1 MHRSRTAAALVA
13 VATLGAGT
21 VAFAG
26 PSADDRGRGHDDR
39 GRGHDHRGHDDRGRG
54 HDHRGRGHRHHAN
67 RHRGAAR
74 AKLINA
80 QGDRVGRVRLHELR
94 RRDGVRVRVRVHGLP
109 PGFHGFHVHAVGV
122 CERPTFTSAGGHYNP
137 TGDTHRD
144 HAGDLPTL
152 LVNADG
158 TGVLATV
165 TDRFSVR
172 ELRAGDGSAI
182 MVHEL
187 PDNYANIPD
196 RYGEPDQTTLD
207 TGDAGSRIACGEVR

>member
-1 MHRSRTAAALVA
+1 MHRSRTAAALAA

-26 PSADDRGRGHDDR
+26 PSADDRSRGHADR

-54 HDHRGRGHRHHAN
+54 HHHRGHGRAN
-67 RHRGAAR
+67 RHGRAAT
-74 AKLINA
+74 AKLLNA
-80 QGDRVGRVRLHELR
+80 GGDRVGRVHLHQLR
-94 RRDGVRVRVRVHGLP
+94 RGDGVAVRARVRGLP
-109 PGFHGFHVHAVGV
+109 PGFHGFHIHTIGA
-122 CERPTFTSAGGHYNP
+122 CQPPSFTSAGGHYNP
-137 TGDTHRD
+137 GGTTHSD

-158 TGVLATV
+158 TGRLATV
-165 TDRFSVR
+165 TDRFAVR
-172 ELRAGDGSAI
+172 ELRDADGSAI
-182 MVHEL
+182 IVHEL
-187 PDNYANIPD
+187 PDNHANIPD